1 MSVETETDEP
11 DLAFAKKRSAEA
23 REKLAGTLVE
33 LQARLNPKALAREA
47 IQELKEAGQEMAREG
62 LEAAKRHPLTLAG
75 AATAVG
81 IFLARKPL
89 SKLISEFGETQA
101 ETTTREPAG
110 DATPAPPTSL
120 TKERAGARGKRT
132 KP

>member
-1 MSVETETDEP
+1 MSAETGTDEP

-23 REKLAGTLVE
+23 RERLAGTLVE

-81 IFLARKPL
+81 VFLARKPL
-89 SKLISEFGETQA
+89 SKLISELGTSGTE
-101 ETTTREPAG
+101 

-132 KP
+132 KT

>member
-1 MSVETETDEP
+1 MSANTETDEP
-11 DLAFAKKRSAEA
+11 DLAFARMRSAEA
-23 REKLAGTLVE
+23 RQRLAGTLVE

-47 IQELKEAGQEMAREG
+47 IQELKEAGQEVVREG
-62 LEAAKRHPLTLAG
+62 LETAKRHPLTLAG

-89 SKLISEFGETQA
+89 SKLISEFSDTGETS
-101 ETTTREPAG
+101 E

-120 TKERAGARGKRT
+120 TNERAPTRGKRT
-132 KP
+132 KT